1 MDLFAGNK
9 KFNLNRVLI
18 MGILNV
24 TPDSFSDGGI
34 FMDKDIAAEHAF
46 KMIGEGADI
55 IDIGGESTR
64 PGALAV
70 NIEDEINRVIPVIE
84 KIRFRNNKIC
94 ISVDTNKSQTAS
106 FALKSGADMI
116 NDISGGTFDPDI
128 MRTAAEYGAGFVI
141 MHIKGTPETMQVKP
155 QYSDAGIIT
164 DIIDFF
170 KARIKAA
177 LAAGVKRE
185 NIILDPGIG
194 FGKTVNDN
202 FEIIN
207 KLREF
212 KTLGFPVLIGTS
224 RKSFIGSVLKLEP
237 KERLFGTS
245 ATVALGTA
253 NGADII
259 RVHDVNEMKE
269 TALMARAIADN
280 NINN

>member
-64 PGALAV
+64 PGALVV

-177 LAAGVKRE
+177 LAAGIKRE

-245 ATVALGTA
+245 AAVALGTA